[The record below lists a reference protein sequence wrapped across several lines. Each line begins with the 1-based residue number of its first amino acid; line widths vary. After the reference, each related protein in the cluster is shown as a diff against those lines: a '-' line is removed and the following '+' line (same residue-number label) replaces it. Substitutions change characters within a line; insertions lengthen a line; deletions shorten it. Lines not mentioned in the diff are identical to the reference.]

1 MFCGLF
7 FIEAVH
13 RYYESC
19 RRVFNDCQPD
29 RKEKAEESKKKAK
42 KIYCVLRLQFFIL
55 NYPLLCPL
63 KLVV

>member
-19 RRVFNDCQPD
+19 RRLFNDCQPD

-42 KIYCVLRLQFFIL
+42 KNLLRHQVTIF
-55 NYPLLCPL
+55 YS
-63 KLVV
+63 